1 MSPALDLAPAPTA
14 TTEVLNL
21 KLEAQRTVAAAT
33 AGVYYNA
40 RLDPANYMDGPLS
53 CNPATRLRQMLARP
67 GIIVGTLLAIS
78 RYVAHWTSLSVD
90 CAWDLRWY
98 QCTMRHRSRFRVP
111 VPKVSSIASILRC
124 P

>member
-53 CNPATRLRQMLARP
+53 CHPATRLRQMLARP
-67 GIIVGTLLAIS
+67 GIVVGVSWQFHVIYCSLDFCRLLLGSAM
-78 RYVAHWTSLSVD
+78 VSVHD
-90 CAWDLRWY
+90 A
-98 QCTMRHRSRFRVP
+98 P
-111 VPKVSSIASILRC
+111 
-124 P
+124 

>member
-67 GIIVGTLLAIS
+67 GIIVGALLAIS
-78 RYVAHWTSLSVD
+78 RYMSLIGLLCRLRLGSAMVSVHD
-90 CAWDLRWY
+90 A
-98 QCTMRHRSRFRVP
+98 P
-111 VPKVSSIASILRC
+111 
-124 P
+124 